1 MNCSSLRSI
10 IIPDGITVLNEAVF
24 QGCTALQ
31 SIKIPNS
38 VTSIENYAINQCSS
52 LKTVTIPANVTNLGY
67 AIFYG
72 CEKLSTMKS
81 FIANPFEVEAFIEDI
96 QMSTNVTLYVPT
108 GTKHLYESTGDWNM
122 ASQII
127 EMDDSDVGIDDVK
140 TAEPTGKADGVY
152 TVSGVRL
159 PVSADEVNNLPAGI
173 YIVNGKK
180 VLVK

>member
-1 MNCSSLRSI
+1 
-10 IIPDGITVLNEAVF
+10 
-24 QGCTALQ
+24 
-31 SIKIPNS
+31 
-38 VTSIENYAINQCSS
+38 
-52 LKTVTIPANVTNLGY
+52 
-67 AIFYG
+67 
-72 CEKLSTMKS
+72 
-81 FIANPFEVEAFIEDI
+81 
-96 QMSTNVTLYVPT
+96 MSTNVTLYVPT

-127 EMDDSDVGIDDVK
+127 EMDESEVGIDDVK